1 MKILLNNRDTHYSD
15 TTLSIADIIT
25 KENFSYKRLV
35 TRLNNK
41 VVRDEEQKTTYV
53 KNGDRLEIIH
63 LMAGG

>member
-1 MKILLNNRDTHYSD
+1 MKILLNNRETHYSD

>member
-53 KNGDRLEIIH
+53 KNGDQIGRAH
-63 LMAGG
+63 V

>member
-1 MKILLNNRDTHYSD
+1 MKILLNNRETHYSD

-41 VVRDEEQKTTYV
+41 VVRDEEQKITYV

>member
-1 MKILLNNRDTHYSD
+1 MKILLNNRETHYSD
-15 TTLSIADIIT
+15 TTLSIADIIA

-41 VVRDEEQKTTYV
+41 VVRDEEQKITYV